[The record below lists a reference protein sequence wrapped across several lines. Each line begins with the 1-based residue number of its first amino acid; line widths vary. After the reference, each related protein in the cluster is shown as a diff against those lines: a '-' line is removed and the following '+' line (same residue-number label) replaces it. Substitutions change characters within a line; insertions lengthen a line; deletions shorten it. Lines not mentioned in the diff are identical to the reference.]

1 MFLCFFKIW
10 TKRPLTW
17 TELISELPHAGRCW
31 AEDVLHMSCGQLV
44 NDTCSGIFPS
54 SRFLNKIPGD
64 SKAGLCPSPRR
75 NTFHLWERSSHWT
88 TSFFNSG
95 KWDETGSQTADSW
108 GLYLWPENCNV
119 LSFGVVFSHLMPFMQ
134 PPCETCRGLR
144 RVRSALQESDPLIY
158 RVLIR
163 LPLWRCDQAKDEIS
177 PSFCVCVSFFCE
189 PPQRN
194 PASLLYP
201 SLAPF
206 ITTPCT
212 RVMMQFVGTRALA
225 LHWTGAPPQGSF
237 FKAQSSLQT
246 RLQLNGEFALCIL
259 HF

>member
-1 MFLCFFKIW
+1 
-10 TKRPLTW
+10 
-17 TELISELPHAGRCW
+17 
-31 AEDVLHMSCGQLV
+31 MSCGQLV

-64 SKAGLCPSPRR
+64 SKLCPSPRR
-75 NTFHLWERSSHWT
+75 NTFHLWERSSCWT

-189 PPQRN
+189 PPKK
-194 PASLLYP
+194 PSITALSLTGPLHHHTLHSSYDAIRGAACSCP
-201 SLAPF
+201 TLNRGSTAG
-206 ITTPCT
+206 
-212 RVMMQFVGTRALA
+212 FV
-225 LHWTGAPPQGSF
+225 F
-237 FKAQSSLQT
+237 
-246 RLQLNGEFALCIL
+246 
-259 HF
+259 